1 VTIGDILRE
10 HLRNVPKA
18 VEAYKEALTVQSD
31 SRLVLSK
38 LLDLYQEARQ
48 WNEAVDILTR
58 LAELERDA
66 ARQSKYYYTIG
77 VIQRDELKDNFLAVR
92 TLDKAL
98 DADPAMLKAF
108 QAIDQILTNERDYER
123 QDRYYRKMLK
133 RAMESKLDDKLVITL
148 AKGLGEINRT
158 RLKKYDEAIKAYKIA
173 LTKSP
178 EDLQVHTIVAEL
190 FELNEQPDKAIAE
203 HYKMI
208 ELNPRNVES
217 YQQVRRLF
225 MESGR
230 YDEAWCVCQVLS
242 YLGHANADERAFF
255 EKYRSKTLAQAR
267 KPLDNEQWGLIYH
280 PELSLLL
287 AQFFQR
293 LWQYT
298 VPLMAQQHKDLKLHK
313 KKDLVEPT
321 EQTPFNNVLNYVT
334 QVTRLHRVEVYRI
347 PEGGNGILSANLNP
361 PGMMVGGDILSGR
374 SMQEL
379 AFICS
384 KQLMMMGQHFY
395 TATIDPTYERRKARL
410 STIVYTVMK
419 LVNPAA
425 EVPFKDD
432 DLLESFR
439 GIPAADLQEISKLI
453 AKMSENQQQHL
464 NLSKWLEMIEH
475 SSNRLGFV
483 LSNDLGAAVRCL
495 KNEPGQFS
503 KAPVQ
508 DRVRELV
515 LYALSENYFKLRKAL
530 GLAIG

>member
-1 VTIGDILRE
+1 MHGLKWTRKA
-10 HLRNVPKA
+10 LRNVAKA
-18 VEAYKEALTVQSD
+18 VDAYKVALGVQAD

-48 WNEAVDILTR
+48 WNEAVEILTR
-58 LAELERDA
+58 LAELERDLS
-66 ARQSKYYYTIG
+66 RQSKYYYTIG
-77 VIQRDELKDNFLAVR
+77 VIQRDELKDNFQAVR

-98 DADPAMLKAF
+98 DADPAMLKSF

-158 RLKKYDEAIKAYKIA
+158 RLKKYEEAIKAYKIA

-190 FELNEQPDKAIAE
+190 FELNDQPEKAIAE
-203 HYKMI
+203 HYKMF

-225 MESGR
+225 MEAGR

-255 EKYRSKTLAQAR
+255 EKYRSKTLTQAR
-267 KPLDNEQWGLIYH
+267 KSLDNEQWGLIYH

-293 LWQYT
+293 LYQYT

-313 KKDLVEPT
+313 KKDVVEPT

-347 PEGGNGILSANLNP
+347 PDAGNGIFSANLNP
-361 PGMMVGGDILSGR
+361 PAVMVGGDVLSGR
-374 SMQEL
+374 SLQEL
-379 AFICS
+379 AFITA

-395 TATIDPTYERRKARL
+395 TATIDATYERRKGRL

-419 LVNPAA
+419 LVSPGA

-439 GIPAADLQEISKLI
+439 AIPQADLQEISKI
-453 AKMSENQQQHL
+453 IGKMSENQQQHL
-464 NLSKWLEMIEH
+464 NLSKWLEMVEH
-475 SSNRLGFV
+475 TGNRLGFV
-483 LSNDLGAAVRCL
+483 LSNDLGAAVRCI

-508 DRVRELV
+508 DRVREVV